1 MKETSEGLR
10 WLAAANDDLRQARYL
25 AEGGFHA
32 AACFHSQQAGEKA
45 VKAVHFHRGARAA
58 VGHSIRKLIELL
70 EPRVS
75 ALDALIGAARELDL
89 MYIPS
94 RYPNGL
100 DEGTPG
106 EAFGP
111 EQSKRAINLA
121 QSILAAV
128 TAGMQ

>member
-1 MKETSEGLR
+1 MKKTSEGLR
-10 WLAAANDDLRQARYL
+10 RQMTICGKRDISPKADFTPQLVFTPSRP
-25 AEGGFHA
+25 
-32 AACFHSQQAGEKA
+32 EK
-45 VKAVHFHRGARAA
+45 KRLKQCTSIEGARAA

-111 EQSKRAINLA
+111 ERSKRAINLA

-128 TAGMQ
+128 TAGMR